1 MFFRKK
7 AHMTAIIFFGFFV
20 KNHFFYLSEG
30 VRGPPGPILGYPPPE
45 KGSSVDLGALEL
57 FLGFI
62 DRIYASIVPLYL

>member
-20 KNHFFYLSEG
+20 KNHFFYLSG
-30 VRGPPGPILGYPPPE
+30 VPEPPGGLFWGTPL
-45 KGSSVDLGALEL
+45 KRGSRVDLRALEL